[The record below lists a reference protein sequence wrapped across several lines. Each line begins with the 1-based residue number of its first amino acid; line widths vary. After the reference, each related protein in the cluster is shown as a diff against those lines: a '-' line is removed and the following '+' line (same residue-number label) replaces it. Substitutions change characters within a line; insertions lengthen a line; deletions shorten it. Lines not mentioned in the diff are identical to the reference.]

1 MADGGEDDPVV
12 SEHEVYV
19 STQLMPYIHVLQLP
33 GNFGEL
39 VGPTASATARFKP
52 VHRLLDL
59 TLPLDTRHSTYSQ
72 ERGEE
77 LALASSTGKI
87 RTNTVEP
94 VRPGNYGER
103 IDSLHLTGSRVPI
116 GEHSRFFVATSING
130 TRRFDSNVK
139 CLCLVD
145 AIHLTPVESVISMR
159 PALKYI
165 DDSDAKTKQ
174 TARKLTSSTGGE
186 PTEEKL
192 KAIQV
197 QYKKRETEE
206 QMAARLSSYAHLQ
219 RQQDEE
225 PWIDLAFYTAS
236 SEEAHAVAE
245 RLIAASSNPIE
256 FDPNK

>member
-19 STQLMPYIHVLQLP
+19 STQLMPYLHILQLP

-39 VGPTASATARFKP
+39 VGPVTNATARFKP

-87 RTNTVEP
+87 RTNTMEP
-94 VRPGNYGER
+94 MRPSNYGER
-103 IDSLHLTGSRVPI
+103 IDSLHLTGSRVPM
-116 GEHSRFFVATSING
+116 GEHSRYFVATSVNS
-130 TRRFDSNVK
+130 TRSFNK
-139 CLCLVD
+139 CFKYLSLLD
-145 AIHLTPVESVISMR
+145 AIHLTPVESVLSMR
-159 PALKYI
+159 PALKYL

-174 TARKLTSSTGGE
+174 TARKLTSSTGSE

-225 PWIDLAFYTAS
+225 SWIDLTFYTAG
-236 SEEAHAVAE
+236 SEEAHAVVE
-245 RLIAASSNPIE
+245 RFITTSSDSIE